1 MHSLEIMR
9 GVPRVMS
16 NKWHIKE
23 LVSALFKRGT
33 LAARKYAGP
42 LIRVAGRAAA
52 EYLAGRSPLGAE
64 GIRLLQSAYNIG
76 DHIASTL
83 SNGQ

>member
-1 MHSLEIMR
+1 
-9 GVPRVMS
+9 MS

-52 EYLAGRSPLGAE
+52 EYLANQSPLAAD
-64 GIRLLQSAYNIG
+64 GIKLLQQAYNIG
-76 DHIASTL
+76 DHITHTL
-83 SNGQ
+83 VNGA